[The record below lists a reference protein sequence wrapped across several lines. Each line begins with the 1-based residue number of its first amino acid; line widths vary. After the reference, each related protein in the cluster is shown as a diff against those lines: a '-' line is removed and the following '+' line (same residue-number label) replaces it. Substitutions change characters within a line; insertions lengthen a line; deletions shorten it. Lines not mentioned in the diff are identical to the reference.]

1 MLSHDSY
8 NMDTVF
14 VSLVNVEHFDAFRI
28 ELREHMATMRT
39 CVALTNNHGMIGIV
53 NHVTKKGI
61 AAGFLN
67 PSDVQAVRQGF
78 MGMFW
83 FNGHIALEELLA
95 VQTTL
100 LLQHV
105 DVNPSAWTTPS
116 KPIPDLSW

>member
-1 MLSHDSY
+1 
-8 NMDTVF
+8 
-14 VSLVNVEHFDAFRI
+14 
-28 ELREHMATMRT
+28 MATMRT

-53 NHVTKKGI
+53 NHLTKKGI

-83 FNGHIALEELLA
+83 FNGHITLEELLA

-100 LLQHV
+100 LLQHI
-105 DVNPSAWTTPS
+105 DINPFAWRKQS
-116 KPIPDLSW
+116 DPIRDISW